1 MFIKKLIYA
10 VSSIFIMTT
19 SVLANDIYITQSGDT
34 LDLDI
39 VQDGTDNEFG
49 DATTGVA
56 LTGDTMEFSITQTGY
71 NNDIAATINGDFY
84 TGTWVFTGN
93 YNVVD
98 LNCDGA
104 VGANCDDVTLNIT
117 TTGDENDY
125 TFSIG
130 SADDAEDST
139 IAFTVTGDNNIIDT
153 TVDGQKSAITVTL
166 NNSTSLATTSADSD
180 EGVAVTIDSANSAAT
195 HGNVITLGIT
205 GGGSTYD
212 ITQSGVNDNK
222 VVATFN
228 GDSHDV
234 DITQSD

>member
-1 MFIKKLIYA
+1 M
-10 VSSIFIMTT
+10 
-19 SVLANDIYITQSGDT
+19 
-34 LDLDI
+34 
-39 VQDGTDNEFG
+39 
-49 DATTGVA
+49 
-56 LTGDTMEFSITQTGY
+56 TGDK
-71 NNDIAATINGDFY
+71 
-84 TGTWVFTGN
+84 
-93 YNVVD
+93 
-98 LNCDGA
+98 
-104 VGANCDDVTLNIT
+104 
-117 TTGDENDY
+117 
-125 TFSIG
+125 
-130 SADDAEDST
+130 
-139 IAFTVTGDNNIIDT
+139 NIIDT